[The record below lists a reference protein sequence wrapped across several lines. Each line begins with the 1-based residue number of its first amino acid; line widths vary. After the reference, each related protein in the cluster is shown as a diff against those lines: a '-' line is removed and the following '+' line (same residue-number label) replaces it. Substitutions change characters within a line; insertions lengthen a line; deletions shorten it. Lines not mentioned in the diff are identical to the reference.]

1 MDGEPGAPPPL
12 AAGAARGAR
21 WTCLC
26 VDCPGGRGV
35 WAVCE
40 EGLPLYSSFQRPG
53 NRGLLTL
60 RVNLKPEMPPVLGVG
75 GSLLLGAG
83 ERWRQEA
90 EALERFGV
98 LWQRCDV
105 RHT

>member
-1 MDGEPGAPPPL
+1 M
-12 AAGAARGAR
+12 
-21 WTCLC
+21 
-26 VDCPGGRGV
+26 
-35 WAVCE
+35 
-40 EGLPLYSSFQRPG
+40 
-53 NRGLLTL
+53 LTL

-75 GSLLLGAG
+75 GSLLLGAC